1 MKFHFETEII
11 LKQGFDIEAA
21 NPKEAMQKIEKYVLE
36 EADLNAI
43 GVSAIGFS
51 YTDPS
56 YRAYTK
62 EHCMK
67 RLEKMLERETA
78 AAAKPKPEEENAAAA
93 KPKRVRK
100 NKKDKEDPK

>member
-1 MKFHFETEII
+1 
-11 LKQGFDIEAA
+11 
-21 NPKEAMQKIEKYVLE
+21 MQKIEKYVLE

-67 RLEKMLERETA
+67 RLEKMLEEEN

>member
-1 MKFHFETEII
+1 MKFHFETEIM
-11 LKQGFDIEAA
+11 LEQGFDIEAA

-67 RLEKMLERETA
+67 RLEKMR
-78 AAAKPKPEEENAAAA
+78 EEENAAA

>member
-1 MKFHFETEII
+1 ME
-11 LKQGFDIEAA
+11 QGFDIEAA

-67 RLEKMLERETA
+67 RLEKMLEEENA
-78 AAAKPKPEEENAAAA
+78 AATKPKPEEENAAAT

>member
-1 MKFHFETEII
+1 MKFHFETEIM
-11 LKQGFDIEAA
+11 LEQGFDIEAA

-67 RLEKMLERETA
+67 RLEKMLEEENA
-78 AAAKPKPEEENAAAA
+78 AASKPKPEEENAAAA

>member
-1 MKFHFETEII
+1 ME
-11 LKQGFDIEAA
+11 QGFDIEAA

-36 EADLNAI
+36 EADMNAI
-43 GVSAIGFS
+43 GVSAISFNF
-51 YTDPS
+51 TDPS

-67 RLEKMLERETA
+67 RLEKMLEEENA
-78 AAAKPKPEEENAAAA
+78 AATKPKPEEENAAAT

>member
-1 MKFHFETEII
+1 MKFHFETEIM
-11 LKQGFDIEAA
+11 LEQGFDIEAA

-67 RLEKMLERETA
+67 RLEKMLEEENA
-78 AAAKPKPEEENAAAA
+78 AATKPKPEEENAAAT

>member
-1 MKFHFETEII
+1 ME
-11 LKQGFDIEAA
+11 QGFDIEAA

-67 RLEKMLERETA
+67 RLEKMLEEENA
-78 AAAKPKPEEENAAAA
+78 AASKPKPEEENAAAA

>member
-1 MKFHFETEII
+1 MKFHFETEIM
-11 LKQGFDIEAA
+11 LEQGFDIEAA

-43 GVSAIGFS
+43 GVSAISFNF
-51 YTDPS
+51 TDPS

-67 RLEKMLERETA
+67 RLEKMLEEEN